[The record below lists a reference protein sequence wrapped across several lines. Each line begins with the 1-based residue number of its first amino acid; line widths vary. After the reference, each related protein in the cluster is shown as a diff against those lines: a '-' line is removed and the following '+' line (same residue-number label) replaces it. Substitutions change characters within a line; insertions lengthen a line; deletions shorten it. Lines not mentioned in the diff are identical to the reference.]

1 MFIDTEE
8 DGGHKNDK
16 PNKTEEEHI
25 QDDAHRIGKNNQS
38 EAKLGKW
45 GYASLFVDEL
55 IKKHVQF
62 NIPFN
67 LAEV

>member
-1 MFIDTEE
+1 MEIYLHFFITNKCSLIHTEE

-38 EAKLGKW
+38 EAKLGK
-45 GYASLFVDEL
+45 
-55 IKKHVQF
+55 
-62 NIPFN
+62 
-67 LAEV
+67 